1 MIHSEMAQSYFL
13 WWSPHLECGHLW
25 KRHVP
30 ASSSKA
36 QRKEWKEC
44 SVPTVNTLSSWN
56 RHPLN
61 SSPRGDAIWLRSVSP
76 WIPRVTESPWDPVY
90 VHYTYSNNAPGQPTI
105 ENNGS
110 TLYYYPHFIYL
121 FWFPSERIA
130 VSSCPQPS
138 RSENAGNQSLHHF
151 EKEMVDRDE
160 RRRSLQSQSSRNF
173 DLIFQIWDKTDKNNV
188 TYNS

>member
-1 MIHSEMAQSYFL
+1 MIHSEMAQSYFV

-110 TLYYYPHFIYL
+110 TLYYYPHFTFVLISVRKDRRFEL
-121 FWFPSERIA
+121 SSAKPFWKCRKPIASSFWKRNGGQRWEEEEPAKSVEPKFWFDFS
-130 VSSCPQPS
+130 
-138 RSENAGNQSLHHF
+138 NLG
-151 EKEMVDRDE
+151 
-160 RRRSLQSQSSRNF
+160 
-173 DLIFQIWDKTDKNNV
+173 
-188 TYNS
+188 